1 LLGKFDLPNK
11 TLYIAM
17 VLGKWRFV
25 YMFAKSILKE
35 EMLRLEHLLKRLKEE
50 VRKLPRGSI
59 SEKDRNGEKYYYW
72 ASREN
77 ERIVFKYIGKAGSE
91 PVIKAQGQRIEQLNL
106 RERIKKMQNE
116 IKELEKLIRGSGR

>member
-1 LLGKFDLPNK
+1 
-11 TLYIAM
+11 
-17 VLGKWRFV
+17 
-25 YMFAKSILKE
+25 
-35 EMLRLEHLLKRLKEE
+35 MLQLEHLLKRLKEE

-77 ERIVFKYIGKAGSE
+77 E
-91 PVIKAQGQRIEQLNL
+91 
-106 RERIKKMQNE
+106 